1 MDFMDLIRE
10 FIYNCLNYFG
20 IDTSNKSVLSFI
32 IPLTLLLLL
41 GIVYIVIKRKNIF
54 PKYWRKEKINE
65 ILMPDY
71 GEQLQE
77 QEFFVSSKF
86 ITTLPDNLDDPTE
99 VERVESA
106 KKLIDHLLD
115 KVLVES
121 NSTNRHFC
129 ILAGAG
135 MGKTTMAVN
144 LVTSYIKKY
153 RKSTI
158 PFNIKLIGLA
168 RNDFSSLIKDIKEPS
183 KTILVLDA
191 LDENVDASVDLT
203 DFMSKLDDLITP
215 FRFVI
220 LTSRTQFFSSED
232 EEPSRTNILNMGRD
246 KGCYTYYKFY
256 ISPFSQEDVQE
267 FLHNKYNNRK
277 QRKKAKKIVEQCSSL
292 ATRPLLLS
300 HLDDLLNSNRSYNTL
315 SSIYKTLIDV
325 WILREVRFN
334 QRGDDPKLQQRL
346 YDFSLDFAL
355 ELFYNKDQSTNMR
368 LSRDSYIDFIN
379 RKGYNDYNFSGR
391 SLINRDASGT
401 MKFSHKTFYEY
412 FLAKAKI
419 QNPDLEIPIKGYELA
434 WEFYREMVREKVSK
448 QSIFALYEDN
458 TALFINSR
466 SIEGFNFE
474 WLNDVYNIQKVV
486 LLADLLINTSDF
498 TIWLSRSKVTQVDL
512 CNYFNEPLKSLLSME
527 NLKRVNII
535 KRHAH
540 NPTRINNVIQKLS
553 EKGVDVNIENFNLPR
568 GVKIYLD
575 KIGIEMYEILESKS
589 PYKHAM
595 IQEIYVSKMNNLKS

>member
-1 MDFMDLIRE
+1 MDLIRE

-20 IDTSNKSVLSFI
+20 IDTGNKSVLSFI

-168 RNDFSSLIKDIKEPS
+168 RNDFSSLIKDINEPS

-325 WILREVRFN
+325 WIQREVRFN
-334 QRGDDPKLQQRL
+334 QGGDDPKLQQRL
-346 YDFSLDFAL
+346 YDFSLDFAV
-355 ELFYNKDQSTNMR
+355 ELFNNRDQSTNMR
-368 LSRDSYIDFIN
+368 MSRDKYLEFIN
-379 RKGYNDYNFSGR
+379 RMEYNDYNFSGR

-412 FLAKAKI
+412 FLAKAKF
-419 QNPDLEIPIKGYELA
+419 QNPYLEIPTKGYELA
-434 WEFYREMVREKVSK
+434 WDFYREMVHEKVSQ
-448 QSIFALYEDN
+448 QSIFTFYENN
-458 TALFINSR
+458 TAMFINSK
-466 SIEGFNFE
+466 SIEDFNFN
-474 WLNDVYNIQKVV
+474 LLDGVYNIQKVSFF
-486 LLADLLINTSDF
+486 ADLLANTSNF
-498 TIWLSRSKVTQVDL
+498 TKWLSASKVMHVDL
-512 CNYFNEPLKSLLSME
+512 CDYFNEPLKLLLSM
-527 NLKRVNII
+527 NDLKSVHII
-535 KRHAH
+535 KKHAY
-540 NPTRINNVIQKLS
+540 NSIKVNNVIQKLNMKDV
-553 EKGVDVNIENFNLPR
+553 EVDIANMNLPR
-568 GVKIYLD
+568 GAKIYLD
-575 KIGIEMYEILESKS
+575 KIGIDMYEILESHS
-589 PYKHAM
+589 PYKYAM
-595 IQEIYVSKMNNLKS
+595 IQAYLNKSKTNN